1 MKLVEVH
8 SKVAL
13 DDVRYDYLLRALI
26 AVKTTT

>member
-13 DDVRYDYLLRALI
+13 WVGWCTIRLFI
-26 AVKTTT
+26 ARTNSC